1 MKKIETFIFI
11 HDQEIVLDFLS
22 KNKFKEFTEFKYVFL
37 GNGNVD
43 KINHLPNLIISRDL
57 PDNIEH
63 HPKLTSFTGWYSLVK
78 NNLINSEYVNFF
90 EYDVNFVPNIEDT
103 VNDIL
108 KNEVDFIGYFP
119 MSLKDPV
126 YVTQRQYVEEL
137 IDVIKIKTGV
147 DVDNIVNRLIDTNTN
162 GYWSSSSNSTW
173 KSSEI
178 TNYVNWMSNFIP
190 NIIVSNFCGHM
201 HERSLSFYYFINN
214 LKVILTNGLAQHF
227 QLNSH
232 KTSPLPESRSKH
244 LYQFL
249 K

>member
-22 KNKFKEFTEFKYVFL
+22 KNKFKEFSQFKYVFL
-37 GNGNVD
+37 GNGNTD
-43 KINHLPNLIISRDL
+43 KINHLSNLIISRDL
-57 PDNIEH
+57 PVNIEQY
-63 HPKLTSFTGWYSLVK
+63 PKLTSFTGWYSLVK
-78 NNLINSEYVNFF
+78 NNLIDSEYVNFF
-90 EYDVNFVPNIEDT
+90 EYDVNFVPNIEDSI
-103 VNDIL
+103 NEIL
-108 KNEVDFIGYFP
+108 NKEIDFIGYFP
-119 MSLKDPV
+119 MPLTDPV
-126 YVTQRQYVEEL
+126 YVSQRQYVDEL
-137 IDVIKIKTGV
+137 IKIIKTKTNV
-147 DVDNIVNRLIDTNTN
+147 DVDDIIKNLIDSNIK

-178 TNYVNWMSNFIP
+178 TKYVNWMSNFIP
-190 NIIVSNFCGHM
+190 NIVDSNFCGHM
-201 HERSLSFYYFINN
+201 HERSLSFYYFIYN
-214 LKVILTNGLAQHF
+214 LKVILTDGLAQHF